1 VSVSSPDEH
10 SPEMYKSSKNGS
22 IIAALESNH
31 HKRLTFGTESN
42 FDHEFGTSPDLYSAD
57 RQEFPLS
64 ESRGSPSK
72 TRQSTEPV
80 EKGTNY
86 PSFKVAFGATES
98 KFKRSQS
105 PTSKIP
111 SIIDVPRKGKAG
123 KGAQTYD
130 VIRGKELKNKDN
142 QNNSSKVPE
151 LEITPNSNWH
161 QTMSQTTFSEI
172 SEINRGLLTEQD
184 RVSVMSPEKNRLTVD
199 EQ

>member
-1 VSVSSPDEH
+1 MSASPDEH

-42 FDHEFGTSPDLYSAD
+42 FDHEFGTSPDIYSAE
-57 RQEFPLS
+57 RNEFPLS

-72 TRQSTEPV
+72 THQSTEPV

-86 PSFKVAFGATES
+86 PSFKVAFGVTES

-105 PTSKIP
+105 PTGKIP

-130 VIRGKELKNKDN
+130 VIRGKDLKNKGE
-142 QNNSSKVPE
+142 QNKVPE
-151 LEITPNSNWH
+151 LEITPNPNWH
-161 QTMSQTTFSEI
+161 QTVSQTTFSEI
-172 SEINRGLLTEQD
+172 SEINRGLLTDQE
-184 RVSVMSPEKNRLTVD
+184 RISVVLSPEKNRPTVD
-199 EQ
+199 E